1 VNSLFQDANELRT
14 QAHAAT
20 SGRAVNAS
28 RSGVFRR
35 QIAPGYSIALC
46 RKILTESDEFIHEIP
61 PFTGQKK
68 VNKDILIV
76 KRAGTRFE
84 NFNEMLT
91 SNNTRKDILYFKLH
105 L

>member
-1 VNSLFQDANELRT
+1 MQVAVAYLGGKLRLDT
-14 QAHAAT
+14 
-20 SGRAVNAS
+20 AS
-28 RSGVFRR
+28 HY
-35 QIAPGYSIALC
+35 AE
-46 RKILTESDEFIHEIP
+46 KILTESDEFIHEIP